1 MAGRRFLDPDVT
13 ALDTTAP
20 PLAPTDP
27 RRLIAVVG
35 IAILLAEL
43 VFLAGAYFQGFFIA
57 DKSGHGIANDFVNV
71 WAAGRLVLD
80 GHAAQTYD
88 WTIHRQMQEAAV
100 GHAFSGAY
108 RWHYPPPFLFA
119 AALAAMLPYVPAGL
133 AWLTAT
139 GALYAAAIRGIVGD
153 RAGWLFALGFPGAL
167 WNVTAG
173 QNGFLTTALIGGA
186 LGLLQRQPVLAGC
199 CLGLLTYKPQ
209 FGVLFPLV
217 LIASGRWRAFF
228 AAAATAVAM
237 AALSWLAFGSAPW
250 LAMAQSLS
258 TANQLV
264 LADGG
269 MGWGKLQSLFGLVRA
284 LGGGE
289 TLAWLAQGG
298 LAVAIAAAL
307 VWLWRS
313 DVPFCLKAAGL
324 AVGTVLV
331 TPYVF
336 AYDLVV
342 LAVAVAFLLRI
353 ALGHG
358 FKQLEGY
365 ALAAS
370 GALLLSYIVATT
382 QVGFIASLIVAV
394 LIGWRVRDAARAG
407 MTPAGNS
414 RPNSARPPSRSADT
428 PVEPR

>member
-1 MAGRRFLDPDVT
+1 MT
-13 ALDTTAP
+13 ALDTLAP

-43 VFLAGAYFQGFFIA
+43 VFLGGAFFQGFFIA

-80 GHAAQTYD
+80 GHAAQAYD

-133 AWLTAT
+133 AWLAAT
-139 GALYAAAIRGIVGD
+139 GAAYAATIRGIVGD
-153 RAGWLFALGFPGAL
+153 RVGWLFALGFPGAL

-173 QNGFLTTALIGGA
+173 QSGFLTTALIGGA
-186 LGLLQRQPVLAGC
+186 LGLLERQPALAGC

-209 FGVLFPLV
+209 LGVLFPLA
-217 LIASGRWRAFF
+217 LIATGRWRVII
-228 AAAATAVAM
+228 AAATTAIAL

-250 LAMAQSLS
+250 LAMMQTLS

-264 LADGG
+264 LTDGG
-269 MGWGKLQSLFGLVRA
+269 MGWGKLQSLFGLVRG

-289 TLAWLAQGG
+289 TLAWLVQGA
-298 LAVAIAAAL
+298 LSAAIAAAL

-313 DVPFCLKAAGL
+313 DVPFCLKAAAL
-324 AVGTVLV
+324 AVGAVLV

-342 LAVAVAFLLRI
+342 LAVPVAFLLRYGL
-353 ALGHG
+353 AHG
-358 FKQLEGY
+358 FNRHEGY
-365 ALAAS
+365 ALAAA
-370 GALLLSYIVATT
+370 GALLLIYIVATT
-382 QVGFIASLIVAV
+382 QVGLAAGLIVALLV
-394 LIGWRVRDAARAG
+394 GWRVLHCKSAAARLRRR
-407 MTPAGNS
+407 T
-414 RPNSARPPSRSADT
+414 
-428 PVEPR
+428 V